1 MTRPRGL
8 KSNEELAKEKGH
20 ETIYMYNQGCRCNRC
35 KKKKRDYSRA
45 RAIARKS
52 GDRNGI
58 VSAAKAQ
65 AHLRELWCSRD
76 ITRRDISKYSNVP
89 PSTLSAVRSGQKT
102 KLRERTER
110 KILATTAEKIIAAK
124 KGVSSAEL
132 ELKKNEIL
140 KNLMSKASSLKI
152 DKVILTIRDSSAI
165 EDLLKAEAAKAGQQL
180 SESELFERLIETAGV
195 NEEFEEFNEIG
206 GVIAKI
212 DDWVD
217 FRKLNWPQNQGEV
230 QFMLE
235 LGK

>member
-1 MTRPRGL
+1 
-8 KSNEELAKEKGH
+8 
-20 ETIYMYNQGCRCNRC
+20 
-35 KKKKRDYSRA
+35 
-45 RAIARKS
+45 
-52 GDRNGI
+52 
-58 VSAAKAQ
+58 
-65 AHLRELWCSRD
+65 
-76 ITRRDISKYSNVP
+76 
-89 PSTLSAVRSGQKT
+89 
-102 KLRERTER
+102 
-110 KILATTAEKIIAAK
+110 
-124 KGVSSAEL
+124 
-132 ELKKNEIL
+132 
-140 KNLMSKASSLKI
+140 MSKASSLKI